1 MPTFTVNQAIQKM
14 LKDTSHYDGSVDGK
28 MGPKTYTAITDLLK
42 SLNIESV
49 KWSKERKLT
58 AAEQILYKNHKIG
71 VGKIDGLVGPS
82 LLHAREIYD
91 AKLVTTWRDKADEI
105 AETDPPKPQVKIK
118 VVSSK
123 EWPLQKDCV
132 SFYGKMGTK
141 QSKCNLLFPM
151 KLAWDKGSKLTS
163 FSCHEKIADSME
175 RVWQNVFDHYGYE
188 KIKELGLD
196 LFGGCLNVRKM
207 RGGSSWSVH
216 SWGIAIDI
224 DPDRNA
230 LKTSWKNSQMSK
242 PEYKKYHE
250 FFYNE
255 GAINLGIER
264 DYDSM
269 HTQYSRL

>member
-1 MPTFTVNQAIQKM
+1 MPTFNVNQDIQKF
-14 LKDTSHYDGSVDGK
+14 LKDTHHYDGPIDGK
-28 MGPKTYTAITDLLK
+28 MGPGTHTAISDMLK
-42 SLNIESV
+42 SLKIETT

-58 AAEQILYKNHKIG
+58 AAEQLLYKNQKIE

-82 LLHAREIYD
+82 LLHAREVYE
-91 AKLVTTWRDKADEI
+91 AKLVTTWRDKAEEI
-105 AETDPPKPQVKIK
+105 ALDTPPKPTIKIK
-118 VVSSK
+118 VVSSSV
-123 EWPLQKDCV
+123 WPRQSECT
-132 SFYGKMGTK
+132 SFYGKVGTR
-141 QSKCNLLFPM
+141 QSKCNLPFPM
-151 KLAWDKGSKLTS
+151 KLAWDKSSTLKS
-163 FSCHEKIADSME
+163 FSCHEKVADAME

-188 KIKELGLD
+188 KIKELRLD

-207 RGGSSWSVH
+207 RGGSAWSMH

-264 DYDSM
+264 DYDAM
-269 HTQYSRL
+269 HTQFARL